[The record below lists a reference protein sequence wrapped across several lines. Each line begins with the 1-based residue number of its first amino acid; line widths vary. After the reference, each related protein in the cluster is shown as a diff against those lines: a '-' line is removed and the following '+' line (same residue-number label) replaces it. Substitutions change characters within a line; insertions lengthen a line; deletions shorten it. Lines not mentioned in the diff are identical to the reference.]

1 VGEFQS
7 QNRPLSRRRF
17 LRLSV
22 GLGAGTALAACS
34 RGGGGAL
41 GGGGEG
47 GKVTRLVVPAN
58 TSPWL
63 AAYQATAREY
73 EKQSG
78 VQITLRE
85 FPYDGLRT
93 AMVNA
98 IRGGNFP
105 FDLFHLDEP
114 WTGEFYANEWATP
127 LTEVKSDFKLDKD
140 VSSYDALPRWDQ
152 KQRRHSKDGAVM
164 GLPINGNVNVF
175 VYRKD
180 LYDELGLSVPKTFE
194 EAFQNGSRAQQSG
207 KARFGYVARAQAT
220 QGGQSISYDFMPL
233 LRTYGGDWYTAD
245 YQPAIN
251 NAGAVAA
258 MEMFKRLLS
267 LGPRQPQTV
276 GQAEVIATMQGGQSI
291 QCHTVAAAAAQLE
304 DPSKSRVAG
313 KLGYA
318 EIPAGS
324 TGKPTPTSG
333 VWSLAIP
340 RGLPAERAKASLD
353 FISWFLTEEAQLVF
367 TRAGGIP
374 TRTET
379 YDSGEVP
386 AQAQK
391 YLPAIKQSLDD
402 IRGSVRFPFSAELL
416 PVAEQSLTAIAAGGT
431 PVKEGLDDL
440 ANRLAEIARKAGF
453 GG

>member
-1 VGEFQS
+1 VGDSQS
-7 QNRPLSRRRF
+7 QSRPLSRRRF
-17 LRLSV
+17 LQLS
-22 GLGAGTALAACS
+22 LGTSAALAACS

-41 GGGGEG
+41 GEGSRG

-73 EKQSG
+73 EKESG
-78 VQITLRE
+78 VQITFRE

-98 IRGGNFP
+98 VRGRNFP

-114 WTGEFYANEWATP
+114 WTGEFYANGWATP
-127 LTEVKSDFKLDKD
+127 FADVKSDFKLDEG
-140 VSSYDALPRWDQ
+140 VVSYDALPHWDQ
-152 KQRRHSKDGAVM
+152 QQRRHTEAGTVM

-180 LYDELGLSVPKTFE
+180 LYDGLGLSVPKTFE

-207 KARFGYVARAQAT
+207 RARFGYVARAQAT
-220 QGGQSISYDFMPL
+220 MGGQSISYDFMPL
-233 LRTYGGDWYTAD
+233 LRAYGGDWYTPD

-251 NAGAVAA
+251 SAGAVAA
-258 MEMFKRLLS
+258 MEMFKRLLN

-276 GQAEVIATMQGGQSI
+276 GQAEVIATMQGGQSV
-291 QCHTVAAAAAQLE
+291 QCHTVAAAASQLE

-318 EIPAGS
+318 EMPAGG

-340 RGLPAERAKASLD
+340 HGLSAERARASLD
-353 FISWFLTEEAQLVF
+353 FISWFMTEKAQLAF
-367 TRAGGIP
+367 AKAGGIP

-379 YDSGEVP
+379 YDSGELP
-386 AQAQK
+386 DQAKK

-402 IRGSVRFPFSAELL
+402 IRGSVRFPFSAEML
-416 PVAEQSLTAIAAGGT
+416 PVVEQSLAAIAAGSR
-431 PVKEGLDDL
+431 PVKEGLNDL